1 MISPE
6 MDKQESGFQSEEVEY
21 GCCDLLLIGLS
32 YLLLIALFPIAIF
45 SAIKVKTNFKIT
57 YEIKI

>member
-45 SAIKVKTNFKIT
+45 SAIKVKTNF
-57 YEIKI
+57 